1 MHLHELPGDEI
12 QRLAVVAHEGEMGDA
27 GREHAPRHELE
38 WEMDDGHGMIGRFV
52 QRAGCSVPEAPP
64 EGRLYYRPA
73 ALPAAEGV
81 A

>member
-1 MHLHELPGDEI
+1 MKSSGWPSSRTKARWATLGASMRRDTSLSGKWTMATG
-12 QRLAVVAHEGEMGDA
+12 LF
-27 GREHAPRHELE
+27 
-38 WEMDDGHGMIGRFV
+38 GRFV
-52 QRAGCSVPEAPP
+52 QRAGYSVPEASP